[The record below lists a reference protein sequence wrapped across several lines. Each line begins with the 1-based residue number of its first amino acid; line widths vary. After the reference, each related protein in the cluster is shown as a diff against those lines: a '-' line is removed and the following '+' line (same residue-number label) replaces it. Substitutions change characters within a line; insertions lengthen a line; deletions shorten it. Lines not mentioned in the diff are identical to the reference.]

1 MNLLK
6 KFLFI
11 TSFCFMVSSCET
23 NENKFDP
30 STIILMDF
38 RCNQSRGLH
47 FIYVIPFSKK
57 KALIES
63 TLFSK
68 NVEDRKFYLSAI
80 NSYLKEYFK
89 TKEKRFNISLK

>member
-1 MNLLK
+1 
-6 KFLFI
+6 
-11 TSFCFMVSSCET
+11 
-23 NENKFDP
+23 
-30 STIILMDF
+30 MDF

-80 NSYLKEYFK
+80 NSYLKE
-89 TKEKRFNISLK
+89 I